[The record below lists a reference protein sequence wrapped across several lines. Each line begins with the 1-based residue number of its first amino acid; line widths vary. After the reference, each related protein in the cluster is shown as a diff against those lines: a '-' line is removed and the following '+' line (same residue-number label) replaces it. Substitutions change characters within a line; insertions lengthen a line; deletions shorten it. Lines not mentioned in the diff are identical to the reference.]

1 MNDTSGGFVLAFF
14 AAAIKFF
21 TNLYG
26 FDVPLILQNI
36 IETFFGDTTIFM

>member
-1 MNDTSGGFVLAFF
+1 MTDTSGGFVLAFV

-21 TNLYG
+21 TNLYAI
-26 FDVPLILQNI
+26 DVPPILQNI

>member
-1 MNDTSGGFVLAFF
+1 MTGSLLLGFIAN
-14 AAAIKFF
+14 AISFL

-26 FDVPLILQNI
+26 LNVPPILQNI